1 MSIKGYKVFNPDWTC
16 RGFQY
21 EVGKTFEHNGDI
33 EMCGA
38 GFHFCRKLSDCFGYY
53 SFNSNNKVAEVEAVG
68 LVETEGDK
76 SVTNKIRIVKELTWH
91 DVLDMCNTGKDCTGN
106 RNSGNRNSGD
116 CNSGNRNSGDC
127 NSGDCNSGDWN
138 SGDCNSGDWNSSN
151 RNSGNWNSGNWNKC
165 NYSAGYFNT
174 SDQPFFAFNTPL
186 SFDRD
191 EFLRSK
197 GIRVLNW
204 NYENN
209 WWIYSKNMTNEEK
222 KAHPEHETTGG
233 YLKTVD
239 FKIACKMMWDNLD
252 DEDKQAVRE
261 IPNFDADV
269 FEEIT
274 GIKVND

>member
-106 RNSGNRNSGD
+106 STVVIATAVIGTAVIATAVIATAVIGI
-116 CNSGNRNSGDC
+116 
-127 NSGDCNSGDWN
+127 
-138 SGDCNSGDWNSSN
+138 
-151 RNSGNWNSGNWNKC
+151 
-165 NYSAGYFNT
+165 SATIQQDISIHQINH
-174 SDQPFFAFNTPL
+174 
-186 SFDRD
+186 
-191 EFLRSK
+191 FLHS
-197 GIRVLNW
+197 
-204 NYENN
+204 
-209 WWIYSKNMTNEEK
+209 IYLFHLTEM
-222 KAHPEHETTGG
+222 
-233 YLKTVD
+233 
-239 FKIACKMMWDNLD
+239 
-252 DEDKQAVRE
+252 
-261 IPNFDADV
+261 NF
-269 FEEIT
+269 
-274 GIKVND
+274 